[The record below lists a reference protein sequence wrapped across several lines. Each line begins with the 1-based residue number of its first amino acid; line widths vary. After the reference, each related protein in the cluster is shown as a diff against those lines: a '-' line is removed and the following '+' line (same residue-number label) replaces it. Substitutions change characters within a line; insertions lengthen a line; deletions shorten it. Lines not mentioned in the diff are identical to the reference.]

1 MKEKSYLKKD
11 DPVSKQGCIKTS
23 TFRNVLLY
31 AKKEILLKRNRTGGI
46 NRTGSIEKGQILLR
60 KTLINTEE
68 SYQTGFERERKSKS
82 FPERV
87 AKGLF
92 QRTCS

>member
-1 MKEKSYLKKD
+1 MILSQNRVALK
-11 DPVSKQGCIKTS
+11 Q
-23 TFRNVLLY
+23 VLFGTCY
-31 AKKEILLKRNRTGGI
+31 CMPRKEILLKRNRTGGI